1 MCRRFVV
8 FITFILWST
17 TTLPLPKSASA
28 ETALN
33 RAIVQSL
40 RNLAQ
45 LMPQNRSPHPAR
57 VSDAMTPGDAL
68 STGRSSL
75 AELRFNDGSLA
86 RVGEQAIF
94 RFVKKTRNFQLSNG
108 TLLLLIPPGRGQTDV
123 WTPNATAAIRGS
135 ALFIRYI
142 PETAT
147 TVVGALTNSKI
158 EVSNPKASQRQV
170 LQAGQM
176 AVVVKDTIE
185 GLYNFDLKTFYQT
198 SDLVQGLDLNKKSG
212 KASLDPAIASVQAET
227 ATALAAQPAL
237 TDAGVIV
244 NPTFVS
250 RPENNQTQQPNLNLS
265 QDSQNPF
272 NNNFDSIN
280 EFLENSEVISNPDNS
295 PLLPTKAEPSI
306 SVPPQSGFP
315 TPSEVNNGG
324 STNESGVNNGGSFN
338 GIQQPNGGNNSIGE
352 GVGGR
357 VESNPA
363 NSSGNAIGGGV
374 GGGVGNNPGSGNGI
388 GGGVSGGVGN
398 NPGSGN
404 AIGGGVGGGVGNN
417 PGSGNGIGGGVGGGV
432 ENNPGNNGNNNGVG
446 QGVGGGREDNRGNG
460 NGNNN
465 GVGQGVGGG
474 RENNRGNGNGNNRR

>member
-8 FITFILWST
+8 FIAFIVWSS
-17 TTLPLPKSASA
+17 TTLPQPLQASA

-33 RAIVQSL
+33 RAAVQSL
-40 RNLAQ
+40 RNLVQ

-135 ALFIRYI
+135 ALFVRYI

-176 AVVVKDTIE
+176 AVIVKDRIE

-212 KASLDPAIASVQAET
+212 TSLDPAIASVQAET
-227 ATALAAQPAL
+227 ATALEAQPPL

-250 RPENNQTQQPNLNLS
+250 RPDNNQTQQPNLNLS
-265 QDSQNPF
+265 QDSPHPF
-272 NNNFDSIN
+272 NSNFNSIN
-280 EFLENSEVISNPDNS
+280 EFLENGEVISNPVNS
-295 PLLPTKAEPSI
+295 PLPTKAETSI
-306 SVPPQSGFP
+306 GVPPNSGFP
-315 TPSEVNNGG
+315 TQSEVNNAG
-324 STNESGVNNGGSFN
+324 STNESGVNNSGSFS
-338 GIQQPNGGNNSIGE
+338 GTEQPNGGNNSIGE
-352 GVGGR
+352 GVGGG
-357 VESNPA
+357 VENNPG
-363 NSSGNAIGGGV
+363 NSNAISNV
-374 GGGVGNNPGSGNGI
+374 GGGVENNAGNG
-388 GGGVSGGVGN
+388 
-398 NPGSGN
+398 N
-404 AIGGGVGGGVGNN
+404 A
-417 PGSGNGIGGGVGGGV
+417 IGGGVGGGV

-446 QGVGGGREDNRGNG
+446 QGVGGGRE
-460 NGNNN
+460 
-465 GVGQGVGGG
+465 
-474 RENNRGNGNGNNRR
+474 NNRGNGNGNN